1 MAVDFPALDAVA
13 LDEVPA
19 DLLEAAK
26 RAFTNAYALYSRFA
40 VGAALRAD
48 APRGRTAAIPAEA
61 GAGDTHAAAGA
72 GAGDTHAAAGAG
84 AGDSHAAAD
93 ERGAIY
99 VGANV
104 ENASF
109 GLTRCAEQSAV
120 QALVS
125 DGGRAFS
132 EVVVYTE
139 SRPPSSPCGACRQ
152 VLAEF
157 APEARVYLVNHR
169 GDALMT
175 TVKAMLPG
183 GFDGSKLP
191 S

>member
-1 MAVDFPALDAVA
+1 MASTGHGLAAVP
-13 LDEVPA
+13 LESVPA
-19 DLLEAAK
+19 DLVQAAR
-26 RAFTNAYALYSRFA
+26 RAFANAYAPYSRFS
-40 VGAALRAD
+40 VGAALRS
-48 APRGRTAAIPAEA
+48 A
-61 GAGDTHAAAGA
+61 GSVH
-72 GAGDTHAAAGAG
+72 
-84 AGDSHAAAD
+84 
-93 ERGAIY
+93 

-120 QALVS
+120 QSLVTA
-125 DGGRAFS
+125 GGRTFD
-132 EVVVYTE
+132 EIVVYTE
-139 SRPPSSPCGACRQ
+139 SEEPSSPCGACRQ

-169 GDALMT
+169 GIALAT
-175 TVKAMLPG
+175 TVTALLPG